1 MKQHVDIRDVMR
13 LSPETVTRVT
23 TERTVLH
30 RPRPER
36 KEDAPAAPVDVRKVH
51 PAVYEA
57 ALRLVNGDVSR
68 IHIRADGAV
77 VITNR
82 ARAGVDKKM
91 PR

>member
-1 MKQHVDIRDVMR
+1 MKQLVDIRDVMR

-30 RPRPER
+30 RPRPVRVAPEPVPVER
-36 KEDAPAAPVDVRKVH
+36 RNVD
-51 PAVYEA
+51 PLIMEA
-57 ALRLVNGDVSR
+57 ALRLTNGDVSR
-68 IHIRADGAV
+68 INLRDDGSI

-82 ARAGVDKKM
+82 PRAGIDKKA

>member
-1 MKQHVDIRDVMR
+1 MRQQVDIRDVMR
-13 LSPETVTRVT
+13 LSPQTVQLVT

-36 KEDAPAAPVDVRKVH
+36 ARPEPVPVNARNVD
-51 PAVYEA
+51 PLIMEA
-57 ALRLVNGDVSR
+57 ALRLTGGDVSR
-68 IHIRADGAV
+68 INLRDDGSI

-82 ARAGVDKKM
+82 PRPGVDKSA

>member
-1 MKQHVDIRDVMR
+1 MRQQVDIRDVMR
-13 LSPETVTRVT
+13 LSPQTVQLVT

-36 KEDAPAAPVDVRKVH
+36 APAPVVPVLRREVD
-51 PAVYEA
+51 PLIYEA
-57 ALRLVNGDVSR
+57 ALRLTNGDVSR
-68 IHIRADGAV
+68 INLRDDGSV

-82 ARAGVDKKM
+82 PRAGVNKSA